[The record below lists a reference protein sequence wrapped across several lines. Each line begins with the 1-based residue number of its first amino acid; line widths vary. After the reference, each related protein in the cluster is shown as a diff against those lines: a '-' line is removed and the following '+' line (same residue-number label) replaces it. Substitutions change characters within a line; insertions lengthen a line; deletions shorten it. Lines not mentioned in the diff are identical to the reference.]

1 MYMKKKMMVLF
12 LGISMACAEAQMS
25 HTETAQTVVESF
37 YKKDLPTL
45 EKHTTKESFDSFM
58 YIHDAFP
65 AEDARNP
72 NFKVLHETENG
83 NTAWVQFTTAY
94 EEQPET
100 FKLIKENGRWKVTE
114 IGMGEKGPF

>member
-12 LGISMACAEAQMS
+12 LGICMACAEAQMS

-58 YIHDAFP
+58 YIQDAFP